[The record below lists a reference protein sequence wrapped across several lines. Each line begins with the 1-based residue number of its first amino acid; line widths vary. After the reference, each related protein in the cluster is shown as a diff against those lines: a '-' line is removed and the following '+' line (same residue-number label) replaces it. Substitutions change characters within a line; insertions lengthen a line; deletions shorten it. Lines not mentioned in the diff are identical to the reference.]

1 MYKVS
6 ETDNLKMNR
15 LEQQVKTLCQAHDC
29 DELFEHLIAVA
40 QESKS
45 LAKQVGA
52 DQNKAYIAGLLHDIG
67 GIFPNEERINKA
79 RAFNLSL
86 FKEELVLPMIIHQ
99 KLSQVLAKQVFEIAD
114 EDILSAICCHTT
126 LKANPS
132 LLDKTVFL
140 ADRIKWNGEGQPPYL
155 ADLLDALFISLS
167 EGCLFYIEY
176 IMNHDIKVLHPWLLA
191 AKASL
196 ADELGKV

>member
-15 LEQQVKTLCQAHDC
+15 LEQQVQTVCQAHNC
-29 DELFEHLIAVA
+29 DDLFKHLVAVA
-40 QESKS
+40 QAAKA
-45 LAKQVGA
+45 LAKQVGV

-67 GIFPNEERINKA
+67 GIFPNEERIDKA
-79 RAFNLSL
+79 REFKLSL
-86 FKEELVLPMIIHQ
+86 FKEELALPMIIHQ
-99 KLSQVLAKQVFEIAD
+99 KLSQVLAKQVFEIVDDA
-114 EDILSAICCHTT
+114 ILSAICCHTT

-132 LLDKTVFL
+132 LLDETVFL
-140 ADRIKWNGEGQPPYL
+140 ADKIKWDGAGQPPYL
-155 ADLLDALFISLS
+155 ADLLVALSISLS

-176 IMNHDIKVLHPWLLA
+176 ILSHDIKVLHPWLLA

-196 ADELGKV
+196 SDEVANK